1 MAAPSSQLALGSSS
15 LADMSSRRGQSP
27 GSVARRA
34 RSASPDHKSMR
45 SPIAISTGT
54 SPRCSRPSG
63 FGQPA
68 SKAPPS
74 ARVGDGGGYT
84 SRGRLCTNSEGGTEI
99 PGRRAQPHR
108 TRSPAARAAG
118 AGPCGRLRI
127 LFLKPGLN
135 EGAQRLQQLS
145 RPGAL
150 GPPLAAVRLF
160 QREFWSPFRVR
171 SRSARTPSAAARRL
185 RMSRNG
191 TSAPADAPAPQASVK
206 DIALARGT
214 LAEGV
219 FASTR
224 DRTVDSASGLAS
236 YHLPSYSDEP
246 FTKPS

>member
-68 SKAPPS
+68 SKALPS

-84 SRGRLCTNSEGGTEI
+84 SLEKLCTNSEGGTEI

-108 TRSPAARAAG
+108 TRSPAAHA

-127 LFLKPGLN
+127 LFLKPGPN
-135 EGAQRLQQLS
+135 EGAQQLQKLS

-150 GPPLAAVRLF
+150 GPPLATVRLF
-160 QREFWSPFRVR
+160 RREFWSPFRVR
-171 SRSARTPSAAARRL
+171 LRSARTRSAAGLPPGYPRFCPRYL
-185 RMSRNG
+185 RG
-191 TSAPADAPAPQASVK
+191 Y
-206 DIALARGT
+206 LRG
-214 LAEGV
+214 
-219 FASTR
+219 S
-224 DRTVDSASGLAS
+224 
-236 YHLPSYSDEP
+236 
-246 FTKPS
+246 